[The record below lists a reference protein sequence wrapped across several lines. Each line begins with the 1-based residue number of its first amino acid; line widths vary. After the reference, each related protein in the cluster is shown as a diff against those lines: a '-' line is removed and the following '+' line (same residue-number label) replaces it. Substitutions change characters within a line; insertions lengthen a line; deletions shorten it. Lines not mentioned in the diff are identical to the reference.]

1 MKPLITNDA
10 VVLGILF
17 FFLMLV
23 FQAEKNP
30 RFKTFFTYVP
40 GLLLCYFLPA
50 LLNTFNVISATE
62 SKLYF
67 VASRYMLP
75 ASLVLLTISIDFPSL
90 KKLGPKALI
99 MFFTATVGIILG
111 GPVALFIVSNI
122 YPDIVSGTGDNAA
135 WKGLATIAGS
145 WIGGAANQLAMKE
158 AFGASDSIYSAM
170 AVVDVVTANI
180 WMACLLYGASISDKI
195 DKWVKADNSAIKE
208 LEKKM
213 ADYHASIVR
222 VPTLTDMMTIL
233 GVAFASVALSH
244 FGADNIAPFL
254 AKNAPYLKEFSLTDT
269 FIWVVILATTIGLLL
284 SFVPSVRSLEGVGAS
299 KVASVFLYF
308 MVACVGMKMNFFE
321 IANNLGYFL
330 IGIIW
335 MLTHII
341 ILLTVAKLIK
351 APFFFVAVGSQ
362 ANVGGAA
369 SAPVVASAFN
379 PVLAPVGV
387 LLAVLGYAVGTYG
400 AMISGYL
407 MKWIHNP

>member
-1 MKPLITNDA
+1 MEPLIKNDA
-10 VVLGILF
+10 VVLGILLL
-17 FFLMLV
+17 FLAII

-30 RFKTFFTYVP
+30 KLKTFFTYVP

-50 LLNTFNVISATE
+50 LLNTYNIISAKH
-62 SKLYF
+62 SNLYF

-75 ASLVLLTISIDFPSL
+75 ASLILLTISIDFPSL
-90 KKLGPKALI
+90 RKLGPKALI
-99 MFFTATVGIILG
+99 MFFTATIGIILG
-111 GPVALFIVSNI
+111 GPVALFVVSNI
-122 YPDIVSGTGDNAA
+122 SPETVSGTGDNAA
-135 WKGLATIAGS
+135 WKGLSTIAGS

-158 AFGASDSIYSAM
+158 AFNVSDKVYSAM

-195 DKWVKADNSAIKE
+195 DKWVNADNSAIKE

-213 ADYHASIVR
+213 ADYQSSIVR
-222 VPTLTDMMTIL
+222 VPTLTDFMTIL
-233 GVAFASVALSH
+233 GVAFGAVALSH
-244 FGADNIAPFL
+244 FGADNIAPFI
-254 AKNAPYLKEFSLTDT
+254 AKEAPYLKEFSLTDG
-269 FIWVVILATTIGLLL
+269 FIWIVILATTIGLLL
-284 SFVPSVRSLEGVGAS
+284 SFIPTIRSLEGVGAS
-299 KVASVFLYF
+299 KIASVFLYF
-308 MVACVGMKMNFFE
+308 LVACVGMKMNFFE

-407 MKWIHNP
+407 MKLVHNP